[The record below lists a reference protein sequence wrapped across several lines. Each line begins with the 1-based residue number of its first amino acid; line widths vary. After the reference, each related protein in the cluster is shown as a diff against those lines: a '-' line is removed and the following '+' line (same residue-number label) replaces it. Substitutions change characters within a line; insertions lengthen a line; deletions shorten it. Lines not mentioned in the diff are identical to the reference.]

1 MKYISGNMFYFFKGV
16 CYGEYIFIN
25 FLRGFDR
32 SFIFTSLDNLRFIVG
47 RKRKEGKA
55 VLFRFLRSVFQ
66 SRLTLDSN
74 RKASPKSYETFRER
88 DYFIYMFHCVT

>member
-1 MKYISGNMFYFFKGV
+1 MKYISGNMFYFFEGV

-25 FLRGFDR
+25 FFRVWIDHLFLHR
-32 SFIFTSLDNLRFIVG
+32 SAIYVLLLEK
-47 RKRKEGKA
+47 KRKEGKA